1 AGTGAL
7 AARSRLRKGA
17 RRGGE
22 GMRIGVVGG
31 GAWGTALAQ
40 VAASDGEPVTL
51 WAREP
56 EVVEAVNAAH
66 ENPLFL
72 KGLAL
77 SPSIRAT
84 GNLAEMADCEALLIV
99 SPAQY
104 LRTVIEGLTSAD

>member
-1 AGTGAL
+1 
-7 AARSRLRKGA
+7 
-17 RRGGE
+17 
-22 GMRIGVVGG
+22 MRIGVVGA

-40 VAASDGEPVTL
+40 VAASEGEPVTL

-56 EVVEAVNAAH
+56 EVVESVNAAH

-84 GNLAEMADCEALLIV
+84 GDLADMAACEALLVV
-99 SPAQY
+99 SPAQH
-104 LRTVIEGLTSAD
+104 LRSR